1 MAFDLE
7 EQEKIDRLKAW
18 WERWGNLLS
27 GLILVILLAILGW
40 YGWNWYQSYQ
50 TRNAL
55 AYYDIVN
62 STYKATDETS
72 LRRLQEANQILQ
84 DKYSANVYA
93 GRAALLAA
101 RAYADKGDDAQ
112 AVAELQRVLDAAN
125 KHPELQGAAKLQ
137 LATLYTNQEK
147 YDSAFSLLTQD
158 VSGYEALFADKRG
171 DIYFAQGELKSAL
184 EQWSQAIQT
193 AGVSAEFIQTVQFKL
208 NVLGGVN
215 EQPQS

>member
-18 WERWGNLLS
+18 WEQWGNLVS
-27 GLILVILLAILGW
+27 GIILAALLTILGW
-40 YGWNWYQSYQ
+40 YGWNWYQNYQ

-55 AYYDIVN
+55 GYFEIVA
-62 STYKATDETS
+62 SSYRAPDEGS
-72 LRRLQEANQILQ
+72 SRRLQETNQILQ
-84 DKYSANVYA
+84 EKYKGNVYA

-101 RAYADKGDDAQ
+101 RAYAEKQDYVQ
-112 AVAELQRVLDAAN
+112 AEGELQRVLDNN
-125 KHPELQGAAKLQ
+125 KKYPELVGAAKLQ

-147 YDSAFSLLTQD
+147 FEQALSLLNQEIA
-158 VSGYEALFADKRG
+158 GYEALFADKRG
-171 DIYFAQGELKSAL
+171 DVYFAQGNLKNATD
-184 EQWSQAIQT
+184 QWSQAAQT
-193 AGVSAEFIQTVQFKL
+193 SGVSGEFVQTIQFKL

>member
-27 GLILVILLAILGW
+27 GLILAVLLAILAW
-40 YGWNWYQSYQ
+40 YGWNWYQNYQ

-55 AYYDIVN
+55 AYFDIVN
-62 STYKATDETS
+62 STYKASDDTGI
-72 LRRLQEANQILQ
+72 RRLQEANQILQ
-84 DKYSANVYA
+84 DKYGANIYA

-101 RAYADKGDDAQ
+101 RAYATKGDYAQ
-112 AVAELQRVLDAAN
+112 AETELQRVLDAAE
-125 KHPELQGAAKLQ
+125 KHPELQGVAQLQ
-137 LATLYTNQEK
+137 LATLYTDQEK
-147 YDSAFSLLTQD
+147 FEQALSLLNQD
-158 VSGYEALFADKRG
+158 ISGYEALFADKRG
-171 DIYFAQGELKSAL
+171 DVYFAQGDLQAAV
-184 EQWSQAIQT
+184 EQWSQAAQAT
-193 AGVSAEFIQTVQFKL
+193 GVSPEFVQTIQFKL

>member
-27 GLILVILLAILGW
+27 GLILAVLLAILAW
-40 YGWNWYQSYQ
+40 YGWNWYQNYQ

-55 AYYDIVN
+55 AYFDIVN
-62 STYKATDETS
+62 STYKASDDTG

-84 DKYSANVYA
+84 DKYGANIYA

-101 RAYADKGDDAQ
+101 RAYAAKGDYAQ
-112 AVAELQRVLDAAN
+112 AETELQRVLDAAE
-125 KHPELQGAAKLQ
+125 KHPELQGVAQLQ
-137 LATLYTNQEK
+137 LATLYTDQEK
-147 YDSAFSLLTQD
+147 FEQALSLLNQD
-158 VSGYEALFADKRG
+158 ISGYEALFADKRG
-171 DIYFAQGELKSAL
+171 DVYFAQGDLQAAV
-184 EQWSQAIQT
+184 EQWSQAAQAT
-193 AGVSAEFIQTVQFKL
+193 GVSPEFVQTIQFKL